1 MSVPRLRQAKRG
13 ILESWNSIVAVVA
26 ASEWN
31 VSPKRTCKIFRRNTE
46 VDREVEERRILCPD
60 FLSEHRS
67 MASLTG
73 GLVILVNQDA
83 K

>member
-13 ILESWNSIVAVVA
+13 SLESWNSIVSVVA

-31 VSPKRTCKIFRRNTE
+31 VSLRRTCKIRRNTG
-46 VDREVEERRILCPD
+46 VDREVKKRRILCPG

-73 GLVILVNQDA
+73 RLVIVVNQDA